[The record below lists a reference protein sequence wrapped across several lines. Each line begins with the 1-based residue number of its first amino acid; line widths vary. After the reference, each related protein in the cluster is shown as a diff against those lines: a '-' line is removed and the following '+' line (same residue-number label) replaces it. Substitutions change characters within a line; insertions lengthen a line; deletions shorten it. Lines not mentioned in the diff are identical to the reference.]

1 MLDGGFMGERLA
13 LKRSYGEI
21 GWPKG
26 FKPVKDHHRALVE
39 FLELHKNEFAHI
51 SFGEMDDDDDLK
63 RRIQKNKYGVCVVE
77 DGFIGDR
84 YYTLGKEEY
93 FCSFQIIEIIDGLY
107 WTLIEYDG
115 FESVDYF
122 KIKPGSYQLEKVM

>member
-1 MLDGGFMGERLA
+1 MGERLA

-51 SFGEMDDDDDLK
+51 SFGDIDDYDDLK
-63 RRIQKNKYGVCVVE
+63 RLIQKKQIWRLCCGRYFYWRSILYVGK
-77 DGFIGDR
+77 GRIFLFISNNR
-84 YYTLGKEEY
+84 NHR
-93 FCSFQIIEIIDGLY
+93 
-107 WTLIEYDG
+107 WTLLDANRIRR
-115 FESVDYF
+115 
-122 KIKPGSYQLEKVM
+122 I